1 MDLLVLG
8 EGTQMCLVQLGLLHV
23 MSSPVSLMGL
33 VQEMANNLP
42 MMNQNLELTAM
53 EIFQQMV

>member
-23 MSSPVSLMGL
+23 MSSPVSLMGS
-33 VQEMANNLP
+33 VQEMASNLP